1 MTSHGSGVDVSLSS
15 QGRLKSESR
24 EGQSTAWALTTAAKA
39 TKDARAKK
47 VERNCMV
54 GERMVTAANWGARR
68 IDFRPFNRI
77 LLADSSKEW
86 APLFLGL
93 GTRFRARYPFSFG
106 TRQSRSMFLQDV
118 SNQNLSGTYSSLR
131 KSLPVQIWIA
141 AAFSGVA
148 ALRTA

>member
-24 EGQSTAWALTTAAKA
+24 KGLSTAWALTTAARA
-39 TKDARAKK
+39 TKEARAKK

-54 GERMVTAANWGARR
+54 GERIVTAANWGLRR
-68 IDFRPFNRI
+68 IDLRPFNRI

-93 GTRFRARYPFSFG
+93 GTRFRARYLFSFELQG

-118 SNQNLSGTYSSLR
+118 SNQSLSDILFSS
-131 KSLPVQIWIA
+131 
-141 AAFSGVA
+141 
-148 ALRTA
+148 